1 MINLYFPWRQIT
13 RRGNKVIK
21 MLHIFQSLQKCI
33 FCILEI
39 PLLQT
44 EKSTLATSEHNGAF
58 SWGRRGVNK
67 LQGANWENCQN
78 TREKTPSTIS
88 DHPKI
93 RQYLTTQK
101 VDLDNF
107 SRKTFRL
114 IVQSCNFLY
123 IWIPLV
129 YPELTC
135 FWEFSRISVVGII
148 WWVVGGGLRK
158 VWKYHKNLM

>member
-1 MINLYFPWRQIT
+1 
-13 RRGNKVIK
+13 

-33 FCILEI
+33 FCIWEI
-39 PLLQT
+39 FFFQI
-44 EKSTLATSEHNGAF
+44 EKIYISNIWAQWSFQLG
-58 SWGRRGVNK
+58 RGVNK
-67 LQGANWENCQN
+67 LRCRLRKVSKYERKHLG
-78 TREKTPSTIS
+78 
-88 DHPKI
+88 
-93 RQYLTTQK
+93 QYLTTQK

-148 WWVVGGGLRK
+148 WWVVGWEKFGNIIK
-158 VWKYHKNLM
+158 T